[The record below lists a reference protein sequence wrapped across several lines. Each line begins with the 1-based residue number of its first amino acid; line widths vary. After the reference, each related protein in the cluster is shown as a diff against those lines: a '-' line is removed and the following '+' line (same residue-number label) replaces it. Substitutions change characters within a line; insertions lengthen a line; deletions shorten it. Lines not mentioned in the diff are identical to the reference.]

1 MEQDPLLLKDQDD
14 GMDVVDA
21 DKMEVLKKKDGPS
34 RVRLK
39 SIWLSVL
46 HV

>member
-1 MEQDPLLLKDQDD
+1 
-14 GMDVVDA
+14 MDAAVA
-21 DKMEVLKKKDGPS
+21 DRMEVLKKKDGPS
-34 RVRLK
+34 RARLK

>member
-1 MEQDPLLLKDQDD
+1 
-14 GMDVVDA
+14 MDFSTT
-21 DKMEVLKKKDGPS
+21 DKVEALKKKDEPS
-34 RVRLK
+34 RARLK